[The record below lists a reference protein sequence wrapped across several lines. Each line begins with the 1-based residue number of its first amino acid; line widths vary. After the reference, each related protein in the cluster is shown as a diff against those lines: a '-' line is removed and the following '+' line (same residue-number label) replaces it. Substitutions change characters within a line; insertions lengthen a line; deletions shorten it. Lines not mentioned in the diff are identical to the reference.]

1 MSDVR
6 LRTEDLSVGYNGREL
21 IRGIAL
27 SLRPGEIMTLIGPN
41 GAGKSTIL
49 KSVIRQ
55 LALVRGT
62 VCLDGRDMA
71 GLREGDVARRMSV
84 VMTSHI
90 SPELMTCFDVAATGR
105 YPYTGRLGILT
116 REDREKVAQCLEL
129 VHAAELADQ
138 DFSRISDGQRQRV
151 LLARALC
158 QEPEVL
164 VLDEP
169 TSFLDIRHKLELL
182 AILKD
187 MVRRRRLAVLM
198 SLHELDLAQ
207 KISDQVVC
215 VHGDKIER
223 QGPPEEIFTP
233 DYMRQL
239 YGGARGSYNAL
250 FGSLELEAV
259 AGAPEVFVIGGG
271 GAGIPV
277 YRRLQRQGI
286 PFAAGVLQENDLDFP
301 VEALPAHRG
310 GIPPAGG
317 GGDGGLPAGAV
328 PPDGVR
334 ALQRGK
340 PAAAPAGRGGR
351 DFGGVAGGG
360 KFQKSRRYLL
370 KSPAECGMILN
381 L

>member
-6 LRTEDLSVGYNGREL
+6 LHTEDLSVGYNGREL

-301 VEALPAHRG
+301 VASALAAEVVAEKRFQPIGEASLRRAAAVMADCRRVLCPLTEVGPFNEGNRQLLRLAG
-310 GIPPAGG
+310 EAGTLEEWPAGENFKN
-317 GGDGGLPAGAV
+317 PAGI
-328 PPDGVR
+328 
-334 ALQRGK
+334 
-340 PAAAPAGRGGR
+340 
-351 DFGGVAGGG
+351 
-360 KFQKSRRYLL
+360 S
-370 KSPAECGMILN
+370 
-381 L
+381 

>member
-71 GLREGDVARRMSV
+71 ELREGDVARRMSV

-301 VEALPAHRG
+301 VASALAAEVVAEKRFQPIGEASLRRAAAVMADCRRVLCPLTEFGPFNEGNRQLLRLAG
-310 GIPPAGG
+310 EAGTLEEGPAGKNFKN
-317 GGDGGLPAGAV
+317 PAGI
-328 PPDGVR
+328 
-334 ALQRGK
+334 
-340 PAAAPAGRGGR
+340 
-351 DFGGVAGGG
+351 
-360 KFQKSRRYLL
+360 S
-370 KSPAECGMILN
+370 
-381 L
+381 

>member
-301 VEALPAHRG
+301 VASALAAEVVAEKRFQPIGEASLRRAAAVMEDCRRVLCPLTEFGPFNEGNRQLLRLAG
-310 GIPPAGG
+310 EAGTLEEWPAGENFKN
-317 GGDGGLPAGAV
+317 PAGI
-328 PPDGVR
+328 
-334 ALQRGK
+334 
-340 PAAAPAGRGGR
+340 
-351 DFGGVAGGG
+351 
-360 KFQKSRRYLL
+360 S
-370 KSPAECGMILN
+370 
-381 L
+381 